1 MNCFNLHKGVRMSR
15 VIFVSLI
22 VIAACSK
29 SIPEKPPAGREMIA
43 RMNTDTIF
51 SDDFKVFAAAQKG
64 RTIDVS
70 KKSHRDLLL
79 DELVERRLIQRFG
92 YDQKYDTLATIR
104 QRVRDRESEMLYE
117 KFLRQSVIRP
127 VLTRSDIEATYDK
140 IKMERR
146 ISQIFIGHSQIT
158 SRMSVEHV
166 MKTSRSRD
174 EAKRIADSVYR
185 AVSADPKT
193 FADLAAVYSTDE
205 SGPYSGGD
213 LGYLRL
219 DQIEPMFQP
228 AIGALKKGEVSAPV
242 EDASGFHI
250 FYVTDERPSE
260 DFRSLDEHLQY
271 VTDITINSLLRRPND
286 DVRKRYRFVEDSLFA
301 VRHVEF
307 QNRAVQMFLSRY
319 QKIDRPGDLTTA
331 FDSLEMNLSLAVF
344 DGGDVK
350 VREIVAQMA
359 DNANRVVLDE
369 KRMQEG
375 LRRVCRTRLF
385 GDAAREMGLELTK
398 QERADV
404 SAFEASEVA
413 ALAVVRH
420 VDGLVRFDDDV
431 LRNHYQAN
439 RARFEALDQVRIK
452 EIASRDKEKI
462 ASYRAEIQRSNNF
475 DAVFEQAKAD
485 SAMTCKEWP
494 LLQDDKTNE
503 RISYANRNLAIGQIS
518 DVLTLGNDEFY
529 IIKLVDKIEGTLLP
543 FERVKT
549 LVVQDYVDQTRQRL
563 RHEWISG
570 LWKQYDIEVRKDLL
584 DDIYDLRL
592 K

>member
-1 MNCFNLHKGVRMSR
+1 MSR
-15 VIFVSLI
+15 AILVCLI

-29 SIPEKPPAGREMIA
+29 STPEKPPVGREMIA
-43 RMNTDTIF
+43 RINSDTIF
-51 SDDFKVFAAAQKG
+51 ADDFKAFVAAQKG

-79 DELVERRLIQRFG
+79 DELVEKRLIQRFG
-92 YDQKYDTLATIR
+92 YDLKYDTLTDVR
-104 QRVRDRESEMLYE
+104 KRVRDRESEMLYE
-117 KFLRQSVIRP
+117 KFLRHAVIQP
-127 VLTRSDIEATYDK
+127 VLTRGDIEATYDK
-140 IKMERR
+140 IKIERR
-146 ISQIFIGHSQIT
+146 ISQIFVGHSQIT

-174 EAKRIADSVYR
+174 EAKRLADSIHR
-185 AVSADPKT
+185 AVVAEPKK
-193 FADLAAVYSTDE
+193 FADLAAAYSTDE
-205 SGPYSGGD
+205 SGQYSGGD

-219 DQIEPMFQP
+219 DQIEPLFQP
-228 AIGALKKGEVSAPV
+228 AIGTVKKGEVGAPV

-260 DFRSLDEHLQY
+260 AFRSLDEHLQY
-271 VTDITINSLLRRPND
+271 VTDITANSLLRRPND
-286 DVRKRYRFVEDSLFA
+286 DVRKRYQVVEDSLFA
-301 VRHVEF
+301 RRHVRF
-307 QNRAVQMFLSRY
+307 QSAAIQTFLSRY
-319 QKIDRPGDLTTA
+319 QKIDRPSEMTAA
-331 FDSLEMNLSLAVF
+331 FDSLELNLSLATF

-350 VREIVAQMA
+350 IKEIVAQMA
-359 DNANRVVLDE
+359 DNTNRVALDE

-385 GDAAREMGLELTK
+385 GDAARDMGLELTK
-398 QERADV
+398 QEIADV
-404 SAFEASEVA
+404 SAFEASEVVTFA
-413 ALAVVRH
+413 ISH
-420 VDGLVRFDDDV
+420 HIFSPVRFDDTD

-439 RARFEALDQVRIK
+439 RTRFEALDQVRIK

-462 ASYRAEIQRSNNF
+462 TAYRTEIQRSNNF
-475 DAVFEQAKAD
+475 DVVYERAKTD

-494 LLQDDKTNE
+494 MLQDDKTNE
-503 RISYANRNLAIGQIS
+503 RISYANRNLEIGQTS
-518 DVLTLGNDEFY
+518 DVLTLGSDEFY

-543 FERVKT
+543 FESVKT
-549 LVVQDYVDQTRQRL
+549 LVVQDYVDQTRERL

-570 LWKQYDIEVRKDLL
+570 LWKQYDVEVRKDLL